1 MPAKSIELTDQE
13 LRVVQD
19 VQQFL
24 GLATVEQTIEFL
36 LKQRLQEKL
45 LQLAGREI
53 QSNHRHLL

>member
-24 GLATVEQTIEFL
+24 GLTSVEQTIEFL

-53 QSNHRHLL
+53 QRNHRHSL

>member
-1 MPAKSIELTDQE
+1 MPTKSISLTDQE

-24 GLATVEQTIEFL
+24 GFATIEETIEFL
-36 LKQRLQEKL
+36 LKQRLKEKL